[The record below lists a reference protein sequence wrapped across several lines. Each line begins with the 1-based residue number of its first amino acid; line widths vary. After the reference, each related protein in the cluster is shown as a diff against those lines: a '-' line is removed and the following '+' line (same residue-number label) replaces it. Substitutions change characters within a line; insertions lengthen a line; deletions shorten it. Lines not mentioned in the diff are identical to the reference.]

1 MSTSVIVALI
11 TGAFSVLVVLIQVSR
26 KENKRDHGYV
36 EQALKQVSKEV
47 QTVGNKVDRH
57 INWHAEGNTHGRTI
71 RPDQE

>member
-11 TGAFSVLVVLIQVSR
+11 TGAFSVLVVLIQMSR
-26 KENKRDHGYV
+26 KENKRDHGHV

-47 QTVGNKVDRH
+47 QTVGKKVDRH
-57 INWHAEGNTHGRTI
+57 INWHAEGNTNGRTI